1 MSGDPLVVRGSER
14 RLSSL
19 DELRTDKAS
28 GIIVGCIGI
37 IMAGFGAF
45 GLAIILFQR
54 LMLDFAGPI
63 PVHPDGFNFEKTMR
77 DAHTVWLTYMPFT
90 IGGGILFAVCGL
102 LIYRGS
108 TPARRVAQLNAVLGY
123 VWGIAYSWSCSR
135 LVDRFAFPEFELN
148 DSSIEWLKIVSLAA
162 SLIFNAAIPT
172 ALLFLLSRP
181 KNQTIDAIV
190 C

>member
-1 MSGDPLVVRGSER
+1 MRSF
-14 RLSSL
+14 

-28 GIIVGCIGI
+28 GIIVGCVGI
-37 IMAGFGAF
+37 LMAGFGAF
-45 GLAIILFQR
+45 GLAIILLQR
-54 LMLDFAGPI
+54 LMIDFAGPI

-77 DAHTVWLTYMPFT
+77 AGHAVWLTYMPFT
-90 IGGGILFAVCGL
+90 IGGGLVFAVCGL

-108 TPARRVAQLNAVLGY
+108 NHARRVAQLNAVLGY
-123 VWGIAYSWSCSR
+123 AWGIGYSWSCSW

-148 DSSIEWLKIVSLAA
+148 ESSIELLRIVSLIVGLIGA
-162 SLIFNAAIPT
+162 SAIPS
-172 ALLFLLSRP
+172 AVLFLLSRP